1 MDNTFNERGVAITRN
16 GLSAGGQ
23 LFALR
28 EIRATR
34 IATVHKN
41 RIVPVAISL
50 TGLALAVFGALRGAS
65 VAIVPGVMLVVVGW
79 LAWRTQ
85 DITHR
90 LMIGTDSGEREAL
103 TSPDLEFVQRV
114 EATLQRAL
122 SPAASAAPDARA
134 AQSAR

>member
-34 IATVHKN
+34 IVTVHKN

-50 TGLALAVFGALRGAS
+50 TGLALAVFGTLRS
-65 VAIVPGVMLVVVGW
+65 TPVATVPGIMLVVVGW
-79 LAWRTQ
+79 LAWKTQ

-90 LMIGTDSGEREAL
+90 LMIGTESGEREAL

-114 EATLQRAL
+114 EATLQRAV
-122 SPAASAAPDARA
+122 SPAPGGAQAAR
-134 AQSAR
+134 

>member
-34 IATVHKN
+34 IVTVHKN

-50 TGLALAVFGALRGAS
+50 TGLALAVFGTLRGAA
-65 VAIVPGVMLVVVGW
+65 VATVPGIMLVVVGW

-90 LMIGTDSGEREAL
+90 LMIGTESGEREAL

-114 EATLQRAL
+114 DATLQRAL
-122 SPAASAAPDARA
+122 TSAAGAPQTAAAR
-134 AQSAR
+134 